1 MVMILLRPPVLDIT
15 ADEERAIYNIL
26 SGCGGMTPD
35 AVASALR
42 LDENDVAIYLANEAG
57 LGHIQADEGR
67 YTTWHW
73 L

>member
-1 MVMILLRPPVLDIT
+1 MVTVLHRPAVLDIT

-26 SGCGGMTPD
+26 SGGYSLTPD
-35 AVASALR
+35 EVASAVR

-57 LGHIQADEGR
+57 LGHIQAEDGR